1 MRGNV
6 FLCLNDTTFNSLIP
20 DELIS
25 SYGIP
30 EYDEEGIQNGV
41 IHPTF
46 KELGESNG
54 GKFGANPMIR
64 VDDVEYYIVQL
75 EASWLKGELS
85 SLIKLGEGRSYPSNS
100 LMTSSEASKFC
111 SDNQTD
117 II

>member
-6 FLCLNDTTFNSLIP
+6 FLCLNNATFNSLIP

-64 VDDVEYYIVQL
+64 VDDVEYYIVQG
-75 EASWLKGELS
+75 K
-85 SLIKLGEGRSYPSNS
+85 SYPSNS